1 MREAELNIYETAVL
15 MFGIVP
21 ILNILRGAEK
31 REDFEECELI
41 VASIN
46 DLNRLVGGTMPT
58 RVEEV
63 EIDKI
68 KSAFD
73 RFGGEMTGENYV
85 RSITRLT
92 REARFYID
100 EKREELQNSIKQ

>member
-1 MREAELNIYETAVL
+1 MRDAELNIYESAVL

-21 ILNILRGAEK
+21 VLNLLRGAEM

-68 KSAFD
+68 KKAFD
-73 RFGGEMTGENYV
+73 RFGGNLSGEDYV
-85 RSITRLT
+85 RQIKTLT
-92 REARFYID
+92 KEARFYID
-100 EKREELQNSIKQ
+100 ETREKLKKKY